1 MLPHSR
7 VCLPHHAA
15 VVVMAVLLAV
25 APGAVHASTAISG
38 CAGAAAATEA
48 NGFFTLSGSTNSAA
62 NGCYA
67 MVFDDSEVNPGRTCE
82 TGCAAGG
89 RTCTPSAAAGTAA
102 DCTAALDWYLS
113 SSAKPPA
120 MPSSPGSGG
129 SKYCTID
136 NTGGS
141 YQRFDSGTAMPSNA
155 IIGCD
160 VEVMDGGTD
169 DAAIVCKC
177 SDPPPDTTAP
187 TVSNTNAAQAT
198 ASSIT
203 VTGDVDEAATVYC
216 NVAAAGA
223 SHTPTNVKAAGFSDA
238 VGAAGSFSVTV
249 TGVSGEG
256 TKSVACVGEDGSS
269 NLGSTSAGADFQ
281 FGTAVCLVLYCCLS
295 HAVCKIDRAPHG
307 VLLQHTSRRHRP
319 HLDWHC
325 QLLQRLHSN
334 HHWVH

>member
-1 MLPHSR
+1 MTVL
-7 VCLPHHAA
+7 
-15 VVVMAVLLAV
+15 LLAV
-25 APGAVHASTAISG
+25 APGAVHASTVISG

-48 NGFFTLSGSTNSAA
+48 NGFFTLSGSDNAGVD
-62 NGCYA
+62 GCYV
-67 MVFDDSEVNPGRTCE
+67 MVFDDSDVTPPRTCE

-89 RTCTPSAAAGTAA
+89 RTCTPTPTRGTAA

-113 SSAKPPA
+113 SSAKPSA
-120 MPSSPGSGG
+120 IPSPLAQSRQA
-129 SKYCTID
+129 YCTID
-136 NTGGS
+136 NDVGGMWTRADKLFGMPATTLINCNDEIINGGS
-141 YQRFDSGTAMPSNA
+141 A
-155 IIGCD
+155 
-160 VEVMDGGTD
+160 

-177 SDPPPDTTAP
+177 SDPPSDTTAP
-187 TVSNTNAAQAT
+187 TVSNTNAVQAT
-198 ASSIT
+198 ASSVT
-203 VTGDVDEAATVYC
+203 VSGNVDEAATVYC
-216 NVAAAGA
+216 NVAASGA

-249 TGVSGEG
+249 TGVSGDG